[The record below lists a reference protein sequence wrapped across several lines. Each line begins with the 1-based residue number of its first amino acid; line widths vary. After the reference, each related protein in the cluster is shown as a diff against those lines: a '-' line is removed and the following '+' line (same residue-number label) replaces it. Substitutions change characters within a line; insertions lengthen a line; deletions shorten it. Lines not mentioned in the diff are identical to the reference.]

1 MELGTNQN
9 FNNIRMKRLFQHY
22 IGEIKEIEGLTLKG
36 LRLLIDDESK
46 KENIILLW
54 LQTESSW
61 LRIFIDGSYCG
72 VDEYDTN
79 ESDNDMDDDV
89 SYKIKDDWVQ
99 NLKIKKAKVESL
111 NLPLITLTIDFT
123 NETQLILN
131 CDENED
137 CSIIKYVG

>member
-1 MELGTNQN
+1 
-9 FNNIRMKRLFQHY
+9 MKRLFQHY